1 MSYYN
6 LNFDYED
13 LEEIDGSSLIDNNDE
28 NNDDESNENVIN
40 DIIEVILSLIYDYVE
55 ENPSML
61 SCHDIDEIIIDEI
74 YEMVDIM
81 LEDIKYDNY
90 VLFLDYEKYIEELEL
105 IEFSF
110 DLYNSM
116 FNVKHSHI
124 DNELDK
130 DNFVIDVD
138 FKVDSNFVEKMEA
151 HIDYLRSKPQ
161 PEQRTNDWY
170 KFRHNLLTASNAYKA
185 LSTQSAQNNL
195 ICEKCQPLKQIDPE
209 NPEVVKSVNIN
220 SPLHHGQKYEPL
232 SVMLYEQKYN
242 TKVEDFGCIQHDN
255 YNFIGASPDGIN
267 VDENSPLFGR
277 MLEIKNVVNRVING
291 IPKKEYWIQ
300 MQLQM
305 EVCNLDYCDFL
316 ETKFIELEDSKSF
329 QDEKNK
335 TDTSHGI
342 ILYFSKNM
350 KPFYVYK
357 PLNIQNEDIDI
368 WIENTIQK
376 YSLSEEYIWIKT
388 IYWKLEILS
397 CILVERN
404 KEWFANN
411 IAQLQKIWDII
422 LYERENGY
430 QHRAPK
436 QMVKTNQ
443 NQNQNNDST
452 CLLKVIKIDT
462 EIYNS

>member
-1 MSYYN
+1 MYLYELPDLSNEIDN
-6 LNFDYED
+6 LIINEPDSLWETEDFITFIESCFELLAFYIDLNPTCISEPTFYED
-13 LEEIDGSSLIDNNDE
+13 LY
-28 NNDDESNENVIN
+28 DDLCYFLTIQFEDHFVDDYFED
-40 DIIEVILSLIYDYVE
+40 DIYL
-55 ENPSML
+55 
-61 SCHDIDEIIIDEI
+61 IID
-74 YEMVDIM
+74 DIF
-81 LEDIKYDNY
+81 E
-90 VLFLDYEKYIEELEL
+90 LF
-105 IEFSF
+105 
-110 DLYNSM
+110 
-116 FNVKHSHI
+116 I
-124 DNELDK
+124 DSYSLSK
-130 DNFVIDVD
+130 S
-138 FKVDSNFVEKMEA
+138 VDSSYIIPQDNDKLEKR
-151 HIDYLRSKPQ
+151 IDYLRKVPQ
-161 PEQRTNDWY
+161 PVQRTPEWY
-170 KFRHNLLTASNAYKA
+170 ANRHKLITASNAYKA
-185 LSTQSAQNNL
+185 FEKESVQNQL
-195 ICEKCQPLKQIDPE
+195 IYEKCKPIIINNDERPT
-209 NPEVVKSVNIN
+209 NIN
-220 SPLHHGQKYEPL
+220 SPLHWGQKYEPL
-232 SVMLYEQKYN
+232 SVMIYEYLYN
-242 TKVEDFGCIQHDN
+242 SKVEDFGCIPHDKHL
-255 YNFIGASPDGIN
+255 FLGASPDGIIVN
-267 VDENSPLFGR
+267 KESKRYGR

-350 KPFYVYK
+350 KPVYVYK

>member
-1 MSYYN
+1 
-6 LNFDYED
+6 
-13 LEEIDGSSLIDNNDE
+13 
-28 NNDDESNENVIN
+28 
-40 DIIEVILSLIYDYVE
+40 
-55 ENPSML
+55 
-61 SCHDIDEIIIDEI
+61 
-74 YEMVDIM
+74 
-81 LEDIKYDNY
+81 
-90 VLFLDYEKYIEELEL
+90 
-105 IEFSF
+105 
-110 DLYNSM
+110 
-116 FNVKHSHI
+116 
-124 DNELDK
+124 
-130 DNFVIDVD
+130 
-138 FKVDSNFVEKMEA
+138 
-151 HIDYLRSKPQ
+151 
-161 PEQRTNDWY
+161 
-170 KFRHNLLTASNAYKA
+170 
-185 LSTQSAQNNL
+185 
-195 ICEKCQPLKQIDPE
+195 
-209 NPEVVKSVNIN
+209 
-220 SPLHHGQKYEPL
+220 
-232 SVMLYEQKYN
+232 
-242 TKVEDFGCIQHDN
+242 
-255 YNFIGASPDGIN
+255 
-267 VDENSPLFGR
+267 
-277 MLEIKNVVNRVING
+277 LEIKNVVNRVING